1 MAFLKTLFDGNERE
15 VAKLRRTVVATN
27 ALEPEISALSD
38 ADLQAKTPEFRAR
51 LGGGESLDDML
62 PEAFAV
68 CREAGKRVLSMRHF
82 DVQIMGGQVLHEGKV
97 AEMKTGEGKTLVA
110 TLAVYA
116 NALLGRGVHLVTVND
131 YLARRDAEWM
141 APLYNFLG
149 LSVGVIQHDLQP
161 AQRREAYNADITYV
175 TNNEVGFDYLRDNMA
190 WQLADMVQRELFF
203 AIVDEVDSILIDEAR
218 TPLIISGQGQD
229 ATELYAKFAQILPR
243 LVKDED
249 FTVDEKAHAVPI
261 TEQGVAKVERM
272 LGIQNLYDQRNLEL
286 THQLN
291 AALKAWH
298 LFHNEQQYIVKDGE
312 VVIVDEFTGRLMYG
326 RRYSD
331 GIHQAIEAKEKLSV
345 RSEDQTLATIT
356 FQNYFRLYAKLGGM
370 TGTAKTEE
378 REFRDIYGL
387 DVVTIPTNRSIA
399 RADKGD
405 IVYKSE
411 NAKFEAVVDEIVA
424 EHEKGR
430 PVLVGTRSIEKS
442 ERLATL
448 LRRRGVTC
456 EVLNAKYH
464 EREAEIIKDAGVAG
478 NVVIATNMAGRGV
491 DIKLGEG
498 VADLGGL
505 HIIGTERHESRRIDN
520 QLRGRA
526 GRQGDPGSTR
536 FYVSLEDE
544 VMRLFGAERIQTIM
558 NAVGFTDETPIEAK
572 MISRSFERA
581 QSKVENHNYE
591 VRKQVLEYDD
601 VMNKQREVIYA
612 ERRKVLHGESLRDFM
627 LQSLHE
633 KVEQAVDQN
642 APENVHPSEWDL
654 DAILAELELVFPIR
668 EKIAVGD
675 LEKLDRDGM
684 KAKLDEIG
692 IAAYDQKEE
701 ELTPEIM
708 RVIESQYIMLP
719 TIDRLWVD
727 HLYVMDALKTGIGL
741 RGYGQKDPRVEY
753 EKEAYEIFEDLKNNI
768 ADEAIKAVF
777 RVVVE
782 RTDDAP
788 PGGLAGAEGGPMG
801 EIPAAPGAP
810 PNGLATNGNGSGHAF
825 EALPNGSIAPQPVG
839 VPTGGTASAPAP
851 APPPVDVAQQA
862 RLDPAYAQ
870 KLLGPIPGA
879 DHDRQMH
886 TNLGDDE
893 PRRPKQNDATKVGR
907 NELCPCGSGK
917 KFKRCHGSVTA

>member
-1 MAFLKTLFDGNERE
+1 MAFLKTLFDANERE
-15 VAKLRRTVVATN
+15 VVRLRRLAAAVN
-27 ALEPEISALSD
+27 AFEPELAGLSD
-38 ADLQAKTPEFRAR
+38 EALQAKSADFRAR
-51 LGGGESLDDML
+51 LGEIENADARRTALDDML
-62 PEAFAV
+62 PEVFAV
-68 CREAGKRVLSMRHF
+68 ARDAAKRVLGMRPY
-82 DVQIMGGQVLHEGKV
+82 DVQIMGAAVLHEGKV

-116 NALLGRGVHLVTVND
+116 NALLGRGVHVVTVND
-131 YLARRDAEWM
+131 YLVRRDAEWM

-149 LSVGVIQHDLQP
+149 LSVGIIQHDLQP
-161 AQRREAYNADITYV
+161 PDRREAYAADITYV
-175 TNNEVGFDYLRDNMA
+175 TNNEIGFDYLRDNMA

-229 ATELYAKFAQILPR
+229 ATELYAKFAQIIPR
-243 LVKDED
+243 LKKDED

-261 TEQGVAKVERM
+261 TEAGVAKVEKM
-272 LGIQNLYDQRNLEL
+272 LGISNLYDQRNLEL

-298 LFHNEQQYIVKDGE
+298 IFHNDQQYIVKDGE

-356 FQNYFRLYAKLGGM
+356 FQNYFRLYKKLGGM

-387 DVVTIPTNRSIA
+387 DVTVIPTNRSVA
-399 RADKGD
+399 REDRGD

-411 NAKFEAVVDEIVA
+411 NAKFEAVVDEIVR

-430 PVLVGTRSIEKS
+430 PVLVGTRSIDKS
-442 ERLATL
+442 ERLAAI
-448 LRRRGVTC
+448 LRRRGVEC
-456 EVLNAKYH
+456 DVLNAKYH
-464 EREAEIIKDAGVAG
+464 EREAEIIKDAGQPG

-498 VADLGGL
+498 VPGMGGL

-520 QLRGRA
+520 QLRGRS

-544 VMRLFGAERIQTIM
+544 VMRLFGAERIQSIM
-558 NAVGFTDETPIEAK
+558 GLVGFTDETPIEAK
-572 MISRSFERA
+572 MITKSFERA

-591 VRKQVLEYDD
+591 IRKSVLEYDD

-627 LQSLHE
+627 LQTLEE
-633 KVEQAVDQN
+633 KVAQAVDGN
-642 APENVHPSEWDL
+642 APDNVHPSEWDL
-654 DAILAELELVFPIR
+654 EETLGELELVFPIR
-668 EKIAVGD
+668 EHIAVSD
-675 LEKLDRDGM
+675 LEKLDRDAM
-684 KAKLDEIG
+684 KVRLRALALE
-692 IAAYDQKEE
+692 AYDRKEA

-719 TIDRLWVD
+719 IIDRLWVD

-782 RTDDAP
+782 ATDPNDP
-788 PGGLAGAEGGPMG
+788 NQNGAVGTEGGPMVPLEAG
-801 EIPAAPGAP
+801 RNGSNGHANGAPEPMTAFEPIPAGSLAP
-810 PNGLATNGNGSGHAF
+810 P
-825 EALPNGSIAPQPVG
+825 
-839 VPTGGTASAPAP
+839 
-851 APPPVDVAQQA
+851 VAEPMAHA

-870 KLLGPIPGA
+870 SLLGPIPGA
-879 DHDRQMH
+879 PQKRELH
-886 TNLGDDE
+886 TNLGEDE
-893 PRRPKQNDATKVGR
+893 PRKPAKSDAKTGR

-917 KFKRCHGSVTA
+917 KFKRCHGVTA